1 MFQNR
6 SSTINWC
13 FKTIVSFIL
22 AVIFFISY
30 PSPVLA
36 QNKEPFQV
44 VLEGIQSLFAPRT
57 TKGAPVGRV
66 RGGAGRGRC
75 PASALASVES
85 NEPGDALPLAALVPT
100 ISNRLNRD
108 VEQLAKPASSEIVW
122 SKTTE
127 AYPSFWFYM
136 PYVYEESELEYAK
149 FVMLDEDKHIVTG
162 PILFQLPN
170 KTNVNGKPSLAKFTL
185 PRNEKSLVIG
195 KQYNWY
201 FSIVCNE
208 RKPSRNPSVTGWI
221 QRVGLPILAPKDY
234 VYYAKQGI
242 WYDTVT
248 RLAES
253 RLAATQAQ
261 TEILFPS
268 TEKSLITPQPEIEED
283 WQALLRAFLKLSDEQ
298 PSYEIANAP
307 IVELSPVL
315 KSEVR

>member
-1 MFQNR
+1 MFQNW
-6 SSTINWC
+6 SSTINWS
-13 FKTIVSFIL
+13 FKAIVSFIL
-22 AVIFFISY
+22 ALIFFISC

-36 QNKEPFQV
+36 QNKNPFQV

-75 PASALASVES
+75 PTLASLES
-85 NEPGDALPLAALVPT
+85 NEPGIDALPLSALVPT

-108 VEQLAKPASSEIVW
+108 VEQLAKSVSSEIVW

-127 AYPSFWFYM
+127 AYPSFWFYI

-149 FVMLDEDKHIVTG
+149 FVILDEDKHIVTG
-162 PILFQLPN
+162 PIFFQLPD
-170 KTNVNGKPSLAKFTL
+170 KTVVAGKPSLAKFTL
-185 PRNEKSLVIG
+185 PRNEKPLVIG

-221 QRVGLPILAPKDY
+221 QRVGLRILAPKDY
-234 VYYAKQGI
+234 MYYAKQGI

-253 RLAATQAQ
+253 RLATTQAQ

-268 TEKSLITPQPEIEED
+268 TEKSLITPQSEIEED
-283 WQALLRAFLKLSDEQ
+283 WEALLKSFLKLSDEQ
-298 PSYEIANAP
+298 LSYEIANAP
-307 IVELSPVL
+307 MVELSPVL
-315 KSEVR
+315 KGEVQ